1 MRLLFPARAKL
12 PTAANQLIWKEFVLY
27 WISPLLLPPHWSGVH
42 CLQLRGFRNS
52 SYTDSKC
59 WVVNPRA
66 VDTGEKRTCVHPIS
80 FSHLAFATATL
91 KSPSYCKRRNC
102 LSVSE
107 NSMLN
112 RYWGLRVQQWLQDS
126 VIWWEEKKYFHAKRN
141 KFKQIGTR
149 LCCLSWVLLRLRQ
162 GDWCDLTLKTKSPT
176 CEADICLYSYS
187 FNNILSVL
195 INACYASIQ
204 YKTAL
209 TCTRACLQIWK

>member
-1 MRLLFPARAKL
+1 MLGCESKGSGHRREKDLCSPHFLFTFSLCYRNTEKPQLLQKEKL
-12 PTAANQLIWKEFVLY
+12 PVSFWKFTAE
-27 WISPLLLPPHWSGVH
+27 PLLRTQGAAVVTGL
-42 CLQLRGFRNS
+42 CDMMRG
-52 SYTDSKC
+52 K
-59 WVVNPRA
+59 
-66 VDTGEKRTCVHPIS
+66 
-80 FSHLAFATATL
+80 
-91 KSPSYCKRRNC
+91 
-102 LSVSE
+102 
-107 NSMLN
+107 
-112 RYWGLRVQQWLQDS
+112 
-126 VIWWEEKKYFHAKRN
+126 KKYFHAKRN